1 MSRSVWVDEK
11 PTEFAHAYPARMDR
25 DLWGTPGVEREQN
38 GNAGRASGLRQ
49 PVDVRRTNDGQSI
62 NN

>member
-1 MSRSVWVDEK
+1 MKSPQNLRTPIRREWIAI
-11 PTEFAHAYPARMDR
+11 FG
-25 DLWGTPGVEREQN
+25 GTPGVEREQN

-49 PVDVRRTNDGQSI
+49 AVDVRRTNDGQSI